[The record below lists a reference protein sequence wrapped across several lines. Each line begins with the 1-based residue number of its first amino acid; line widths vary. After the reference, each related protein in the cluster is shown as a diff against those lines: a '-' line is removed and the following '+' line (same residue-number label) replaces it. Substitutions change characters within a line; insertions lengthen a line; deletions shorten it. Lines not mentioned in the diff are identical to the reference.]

1 MPSTLENRDWL
12 TVPLGVLGL
21 LLHLVVGYFYL
32 VAGLAVPLGGV
43 IVLWLI
49 WVALMVVGVWLL
61 VTRPLL
67 TLLVPVVALALYF
80 AAIMLGGALFG
91 WTA

>member
-1 MPSTLENRDWL
+1 MRSTLENRDWL

-21 LLHLVVGYFYL
+21 LLHLVVG
-32 VAGLAVPLGGV
+32 
-43 IVLWLI
+43 
-49 WVALMVVGVWLL
+49 VWLL

-67 TLLVPVVALALYF
+67 ALLVPVVALALYF